1 MENIGGIFMKRAVKK
16 LTLLTSLML
25 VTGTT
30 VALAQTYNDV
40 PKSHWAYEA
49 VKNVSEK
56 GYILGDM
63 NGDFNLNK
71 KMDKFETAKIFARVA
86 GYKYKGM
93 TQEELWY
100 YQRAYDKNKDLLN
113 AYNSKYVKWNTSS
126 DREIA
131 YLLEKNILSPG
142 DLNDFIVSVNGR
154 EGLKAITKEEVA
166 YVMTKAIGKDI
177 EANSTL
183 YTHRFYDDNE
193 INEKMKNNIY
203 YLNKK
208 DVLNGDTSNK
218 LNPKKAVTKAEFSM
232 ILHNVLTKITDI
244 DTTDNV
250 SMLNGTIEKVYANN
264 NIITVKKVDGKVIT
278 LSVSQDAVI
287 NIDGQLRVLKDLK
300 KGDLVTISVQN
311 NQKALRINGFTSSG
325 GEVVEIDE
333 SGMPRHII
341 DGIIT
346 LNTNN
351 NGKISLTIDSME
363 EKLDGSKKM
372 ESYVYRLGNNSEV
385 YKNKVRS
392 TYGNIKIGDIAR
404 AEVVGNTIMKIE
416 VSDPTR
422 VESGELLEKRVKL
435 GDKYPVLVVE
445 LKNGEVKEFIGT
457 KDSSYHRGRSGSI
470 HFTQL
475 LIGDKL
481 DIQVNYN
488 EIVNVYATG
497 VSSRVEGR
505 IQKIVIDKND
515 SYIEV
520 VDIETKEVDKY
531 TIRSRNI
538 NLYDLRLGSI
548 VEIRL
553 DSKEVAR
560 IDIIE
565 NVGLLPITG
574 VVTDVNRNDF
584 VVYTEEEGYITVN
597 ITVDTK
603 FIDASRGVTLNYRD
617 LDKNDNVLVYFT
629 VEDGN
634 NAKTVSILP
643 E

>member
-1 MENIGGIFMKRAVKK
+1 MKRAVKK

-244 DTTDNV
+244 DTIDNV

-372 ESYVYRLGNNSEV
+372 ESYVYRLSNNSEV

-634 NAKTVSILP
+634 NANTVSILP

>member
-244 DTTDNV
+244 DTIDNV

-372 ESYVYRLGNNSEV
+372 ESYVYRLSNNSEV

-634 NAKTVSILP
+634 NANTVSILP

>member
-1 MENIGGIFMKRAVKK
+1 MKRAVKK